1 MTIVDVDSLSKESPL
16 IGWLITKLPIMSKS
30 IVLALIITLLTM
42 RLKIAAKINPV
53 KLSVPI
59 FIIMTVIV
67 SHAPKMLDGLEHGLG
82 FAIAVLLLGE
92 AGPFFNSLRKMKV

>member
-16 IGWLITKLPIMSKS
+16 IGWLITKLPILAKS
-30 IVLALIITLLTM
+30 IVLALIITLLAM
-42 RLKIAAKINPV
+42 RLKIAKNPF
-53 KLSVPI
+53 KLSIPI

-92 AGPFFNSLRKMKV
+92 ASPFFNSLRKMKV

>member
-16 IGWLITKLPIMSKS
+16 IGWLITKLPILAKS
-30 IVLALIITLLTM
+30 IVLALIITLLAM
-42 RLKIAAKINPV
+42 RLKIVTKNPV

-59 FIIMTVIV
+59 FIIMTIIV

-92 AGPFFNSLRKMKV
+92 ASPFFNSLRKMKV